1 MTIDFTTLLNEI
13 SDRERQRSISVAV
26 RTAPA
31 SVQYRSKS
39 LLDFTMRDVY
49 HFSRNAQIV
58 RASQKALLDY
68 GCSAT
73 SSRLVTG
80 TNDIHLRCE
89 NRLAEMLGTSSSL
102 LFSSRSQ
109 AVLSLVSC
117 IASERD
123 TFFISSSLAAPFVDA
138 AYLVD
143 AQCVLF
149 NPQDEHNLKIALERT
164 VVKGNRFIVLDAISE
179 NTGVQNPISQLS
191 LLAGQYAADVIID
204 ESNSFG
210 FLGSR
215 GCGLYD
221 LHPELRAVC
230 LCSLLDFSTLLGLH
244 GAALTGRAELVSLIL
259 ARSMAIENE
268 VALAPPAVTSLFE
281 AFNMLELLVS
291 ERATVQSLV
300 AYFISALKQEGWPL
314 LETPS
319 VPVVQLPFE
328 NHRIAREFVRAL
340 LERGVLSEVLAS
352 SFERRPDASVRFIF
366 TVGHSEP
373 LVNRTLQAISS
384 IASRINI

>member
-1 MTIDFTTLLNEI
+1 MTIDFTTLLNEL

-26 RTAPA
+26 RTATA
-31 SVQYRSKS
+31 SVQYRSKH

-49 HFSRNAQIV
+49 QFSRNTQII
-58 RASQKALLDY
+58 RACQKALLEY

-73 SSRLVTG
+73 SSRVVTG

-89 NRLAEMLGTSSSL
+89 SRLSEMLGTDSSL

-123 TFFISSSLAAPFVDA
+123 TFFISSSIAAPFVDA

-149 NPQDEHNLKIALERT
+149 NPADEISLKKALERT
-164 VVKGNRFIVLDAISE
+164 VVKGNRFIVLDAVSE
-179 NTGVQNPISQLS
+179 STGVQQPVSQIA

-204 ESNSFG
+204 ESHSFG

-259 ARSMAIENE
+259 ARSMAIEYE
-268 VALAPPAVTSLFE
+268 VALAPSAVTSLCE

-291 ERATVQSLV
+291 ERAMVQSLV
-300 AYFISALKQEGWPL
+300 SYFVSALKQEGWPL
-314 LETPS
+314 LVSPS

-340 LERGVLSEVLAS
+340 LERGVLSEVMAN
-352 SFERRPDASVRFIF
+352 SFERRPEASVRFVF
-366 TVGHSEP
+366 TVAHSDA
-373 LVNRTLQAISS
+373 LVNRTLHAISS
-384 IASRINI
+384 IASRVYK